1 MKNNLHRILSVLGLG
16 ILFLGSSSLLAQF
29 TDTTPPT
36 LTGLTITPSSIDVTS
51 SAQTVQ
57 IDLNVTD
64 DLSGVDLSQSP
75 FYSTTLVLA
84 SPTVAQL
91 RSLVGS
97 DFQLVSGGTS
107 LNGTWRASLTV
118 PRFVESGTWRVSL
131 LTLKDAVGNTISL
144 SASHLTALGLNPN
157 LAITSTPDLVAPS
170 LTSLSITPSTIDTS
184 TSGGTFTIRVGA
196 QDAVSGINPA
206 TDRQNI
212 GIYALLGPPP
222 GIPPF
227 GYQLSITT
235 LVSGNAQAGGWEI
248 FFGLP
253 QYSQAGSW
261 SIFYL
266 QLRDLAGNVR
276 TYTGAELET
285 AGFSNLLNVTS
296 VPSDTVAPTLTTY
309 DFGPTFI
316 DTSAGPRTLT
326 TTVTAT
332 DDLSGIWAAY
342 VNFRSPSGNQLQFS
356 FNSQLLSGTPLNGT
370 LTGTVTFP
378 QFSEA
383 GTWKVENLFFYDRV
397 FNYKLLLTS
406 ELEALSLPTTL
417 NVILPSLQP
426 DGTIS
431 SPATGGTIVDSVF
444 GSRAQIT
451 FPPGVLSSSTVLA
464 IDVLNSPLS
473 VPNPTGFSSAASY
486 FVNISLTPHPAS
498 FPAPGVTLVLP
509 LVNLMTP
516 GSAISLFRID
526 IDPATGAG
534 TGDLV
539 PTPSVV
545 MGQNVVGTVNADGL
559 SATFMGIAQLS
570 VVVAYVPSI
579 QIDITPG
586 KTPNAINPG
595 KGGEISVAILSTPQF
610 DAATVNPSSVRFGRT
625 STEAAASKYTLVD
638 VDLDGDV
645 DLLLHFHANQTG
657 ILCGDTSTTL
667 TAVTKTGQAL
677 RGVDFIKTSGC
688 Y

>member
-1 MKNNLHRILSVLGLG
+1 MKNNLSRILSVLGLG
-16 ILFLGSSSLLAQF
+16 ILFLGCSSLLAQF
-29 TDTTPPT
+29 TDTTAPT
-36 LTGLTITPSSIDVTS
+36 LTGLTITPSSIDVSS

-64 DLSGVDLSQSP
+64 DLSGVDLLQTP
-75 FYSTTLVLA
+75 FYLTTLILA
-84 SPTVAQL
+84 SPTGAQQ

-97 DFQLVSGGTS
+97 DFHLVSGGTS
-107 LNGTWRASLTV
+107 LNGTWRASLVV
-118 PRFVESGTWRVSL
+118 PRFVDSGTWRISFVS
-131 LTLKDAVGNTISL
+131 LKDAVGNTIILGGSE
-144 SASHLTALGLNPN
+144 LTALGLNPN
-157 LAITSTPDLVAPS
+157 LAITSTPDLIAPS
-170 LTSLSITPSTIDTS
+170 LTSLSITPSSIDTS
-184 TSGGTFTIRVGA
+184 TSSQAFTIRIGA

-206 TDRQNI
+206 TDIQNI
-212 GIYALLGPPP
+212 GVYAGFSSPP

-227 GYQLSITT
+227 GYPLYFTT
-235 LVSGNAQAGGWEI
+235 LVSGNAQAGLWEI
-248 FFGLP
+248 IIGLP
-253 QYSQAGSW
+253 QYSQTGPWPISL
-261 SIFYL
+261 L

-276 TYTGAELET
+276 TYTGAELQT

-296 VPSDTVAPTLTTY
+296 VPSDTVGPTLTTY

-316 DTSAGPRTLT
+316 DTSAGPKNLA
-326 TTVTAT
+326 TTVTLT
-332 DDLSGIWAAY
+332 DDLSGISAAY
-342 VNFRSPSGNQLQFS
+342 VNFRSPSGSQFQFS
-356 FNSQLLSGTPLNGT
+356 FNSQLISGTPLNGT

-383 GTWKVENLFFYDRV
+383 GTWKVENLFFYDHV

-406 ELEALSLPTTL
+406 ELEALSLPTNL
-417 NVILPSLQP
+417 NIILPTLQP

-451 FPPGVLSSSTVLA
+451 FPPGVLGSSTVVA

-473 VPNPTGFSSAASY
+473 VPNPNGFLSAASY

-526 IDPATGAG
+526 PG
-534 TGDLV
+534 TGNLV

-545 MGQNVVGTVNADGL
+545 LGQNVVGTVNADGL

-586 KTPNAINPG
+586 KTPNTINPG
-595 KGGEISVAILSTPQF
+595 KGGAISVAIVSTPQF
-610 DAATVNPSSVRFGRT
+610 DAATVNPTSVRFGRT
-625 STEAAASKYTLVD
+625 GTEATASKYTLVD
-638 VDLDGDV
+638 VDSDGDV
-645 DLLLHFHANQTG
+645 DLLLHFQVNQTG

-677 RGVDFIKTSGC
+677 RGVDLIKTSGC
-688 Y
+688 P